1 MEEILLHQKFRYAT
15 ISLLKNYC
23 EIGPKQYFVNND
35 DLFSDTTTGRT
46 EMIEISG
53 SHKRPTAH
61 YFYTKNEGSME
72 HVSFHQVVHKHKTTK
87 DQQIKRHY
95 NNPFAEVEVKIYER
109 KIKRN
114 GSKVIL
120 SSSDYVKRRYFN
132 DKYFSSAIKRT
143 SFSFDFEKGNFT
155 VVTYFKHRGKPK
167 VNFIKNSFKSLYH
180 SIRET
185 PGIFKL
191 GEYLNIG
198 KENQKIHEDFKNN
211 IDDYEFNKL
220 ISNLFGF
227 NYYLNNTINTHLSFY
242 DNFVD
247 LFVRIKKIKVP
258 DGNYKHF
265 LEHYYPTEKYF
276 KKNDRKLIASVLDK
290 AGIKSKITIKIFHNF
305 PNIELLSF
313 AKLCII
319 LGENYS
325 KYIANIDP
333 KCLEV
338 SNKYQYTINDAG
350 LSLIFLNEFRVS
362 VESLDISDDEKENVI
377 KLYTDFPSFP
387 AKISDENVRDIFDHF
402 RMLNQIRKYDPTIRM
417 RARSH
422 AEFMSEHQ
430 QLSKITSTIKKGWVT
445 EYQFDEKM
453 TTEVEKPIKSYC
465 ECKDHEGEPTYV
477 MLYPYI
483 LKREEDYNEE
493 GSFMHHCVASYVNT
507 DKSIIVSLRTEHGS
521 NRVTSEF
528 NIQDGRCIQSRHFCN
543 GQPPE
548 EFIDGLEALKD
559 KIVKHARWGLLN
571 WKEKLRVPV
580 KINGVEIPRE
590 DIPVVRG
597 IDLF

>member
-1 MEEILLHQKFRYAT
+1 MEEILIHQKFRYAT

-23 EIGPKQYFVNND
+23 EIEPKQYLVSND
-35 DLFSDTTTGRT
+35 DIFNDTSTGRT
-46 EMIEISG
+46 EMVEISG
-53 SHKRPTAH
+53 SYKRPTAH

-72 HVSFHQVVHKHKTTK
+72 HASFHQVVYKHKTTK

-95 NNPFAEVEVKIYER
+95 NNPFAEIEVKIYER

-114 GSKVIL
+114 GSKVTL
-120 SSSDYVKRRYFN
+120 SSTEFIKRRHYN
-132 DKYFSSAIKRT
+132 DKYFSSATRRT
-143 SFSFDFEKGNFT
+143 SFTFDLEKGNFT
-155 VVTYFKHRGKPK
+155 IVRYQKGRGKSK
-167 VNFIKNSFKSLYH
+167 VDFTTNSFKSLYS
-180 SIRET
+180 SIKET

-191 GEYLNIG
+191 GEYVNLS
-198 KENQKIHEDFKNN
+198 KEAKLIHNDFKIEINDN
-211 IDDYEFNKL
+211 EFRKM
-220 ISNLFGF
+220 ICNLFAVPYESTSNEF
-227 NYYLNNTINTHLSFY
+227 ANFYKNFINI
-242 DNFVD
+242 FVAT
-247 LFVRIKKIKVP
+247 KKIRIP
-258 DGNYKHF
+258 DGEYKHF
-265 LEHYYPTEKYF
+265 LEHFYPTEKYF

-290 AGIKSKITIKIFHNF
+290 MGIKSKVTIKIFHKY
-305 PNIELLSF
+305 PNIHLVSF
-313 AKLCII
+313 AKLCYI
-319 LGENYS
+319 LGDNYS
-325 KYIANIDP
+325 KYIANIYP
-333 KCLEV
+333 QCLIE
-338 SNKYQYTINDAG
+338 SNKHSYIFNEVYIIH
-350 LSLIFLNEFRVS
+350 SLIDDFKEQVKSF
-362 VESLDISDDEKENVI
+362 DINDDEKENVI
-377 KLYTDFPSFP
+377 KLYSDFAVHPTR
-387 AKISDENVRDIFDHF
+387 ITEDNVRDIFDHF

-417 RARSH
+417 KARNH
-422 AEFMSEHQ
+422 PEFMSEHQ

-483 LKREEDYNEE
+483 LKREEDYHEE